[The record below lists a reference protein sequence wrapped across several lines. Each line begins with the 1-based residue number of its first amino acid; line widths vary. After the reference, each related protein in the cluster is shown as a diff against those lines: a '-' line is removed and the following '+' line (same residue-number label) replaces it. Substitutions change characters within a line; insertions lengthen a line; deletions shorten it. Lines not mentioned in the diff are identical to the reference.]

1 MIFPAL
7 TAAFLNPQA
16 GDTTK
21 ATVTIGGKDQD
32 VNIDKSGNLTA
43 ADDGAVLYM
52 DATGNLTK
60 NNAGGDTQATLAKLA
75 TATGAKAAT
84 IQTDKGTFTSDGT
97 AFDGASM
104 SIDANTFANAV
115 KK

>member
-1 MIFPAL
+1 
-7 TAAFLNPQA
+7 
-16 GDTTK
+16 
-21 ATVTIGGKDQD
+21 
-32 VNIDKSGNLTA
+32 
-43 ADDGAVLYM
+43 M

-75 TATGAKAAT
+75 TATATATGAKAAT

-97 AFDGASM
+97 TFDGASM

-115 KK
+115 KMTLILPL